1 MRLRAL
7 ALLASATAL
16 STPTAQ
22 LSRAATFW
30 RYATPVVA
38 KYLGQL
44 ASIELQERLS
54 GTCLSDEECAVA
66 WEDAHVSGAS
76 AFRKT
81 VDDLGGFYVK
91 TGQVIASRQDLFPR
105 QYIDALDGLT
115 DMVEPPP
122 CRRDVFLAEEAEAV
136 SRPPLSRRRSSRCR
150 ST

>member
-1 MRLRAL
+1 MPGLPFGGPLYSAPSQGQGLR
-7 ALLASATAL
+7 
-16 STPTAQ
+16 
-22 LSRAATFW
+22 R
-30 RYATPVVA
+30 VA
-38 KYLGQL
+38 G
-44 ASIELQERLS
+44 
-54 GTCLSDEECAVA
+54 DVA
-66 WEDAHVSGAS
+66 FSVHAEGAE
-76 AFRKT
+76 AFREI
-81 VDDLGGFYVK
+81 VDMLGGFYVK